1 MEEWS
6 AWLNSEC
13 TRTVLKSI
21 KGTIE
26 EIREV
31 ATNGSLLQEKDTNKI
46 AIDYTFT
53 LGQLEGLRMAI
64 DTIKDIKSIIEDS
77 EERNGD

>member
-6 AWLNSEC
+6 AWLNSEY
-13 TRTVLKSI
+13 TRTAI
-21 KGTIE
+21 KAINETIE

-53 LGQLEGLRMAI
+53 LGQLEGLRMAV
-64 DTIKDIKSIIEDS
+64 SIIDDL

>member
-13 TRTVLKSI
+13 TRTAI
-21 KGTIE
+21 KAINETIE

-53 LGQLEGLRMAI
+53 LGQLEGLRMAV
-64 DTIKDIKSIIEDS
+64 SIIDDL